1 MFRGCSG
8 NEEEENTRA
17 VSWIGLSMWLRC
29 MTLPSGAGLSGLV
42 AAGITTMRQQQ
53 EQWVEFVYKDKCAQ
67 DRLAS
72 RTIGFSDLVLSTALA
87 IRIIRVD

>member
-1 MFRGCSG
+1 M
-8 NEEEENTRA
+8 
-17 VSWIGLSMWLRC
+17 
-29 MTLPSGAGLSGLV
+29 
-42 AAGITTMRQQQ
+42 AAGRTTIGQQ

-67 DRLAS
+67 DRLAN